1 MKTFDRHKW
10 YLVSYIAVFSLFS
23 DKVDDDEKS
32 RITAKFISLP
42 KHDQYQLRLPKFP
55 LDDENTN
62 LLDLITSESWQFFD
76 ILNLPGDWLA
86 LPPAEWKENPDYL
99 AAAEFVKTVKVTND
113 VAERGVKI
121 ASDYANILTRDSNI
135 RQKIFQVVEK
145 DRLDNPD
152 FTKNALN

>member
-1 MKTFDRHKW
+1 M
-10 YLVSYIAVFSLFS
+10 
-23 DKVDDDEKS
+23 
-32 RITAKFISLP
+32 P
-42 KHDQYQLRLPKFP
+42 KHDQYQFVFVLPKFP
-55 LDDENTN
+55 LVDENTK

-113 VAERGVKI
+113 VAEREVKI

-152 FTKNALN
+152 FTKKALN